1 MVVVVILV
9 ALILAFLIGIAV
21 VGLVMKLLWF
31 ALLGV
36 VIGALARLVL
46 PGAQR
51 IGLVAT
57 ALCGMGGS
65 LLGGILASAFDL
77 GTILSFVVSLL
88 VAAVLIA
95 VFEARQPRA
104 V

>member
-1 MVVVVILV
+1 MIVVFILV
-9 ALILAFLIGIAV
+9 AVVLAFIVGIAV

-31 ALLGV
+31 VLIGL

-46 PGAQR
+46 PGEQR
-51 IGLVAT
+51 LGLLAT
-57 ALCGMGGS
+57 GLCGIGGS

-95 VFEARQPRA
+95 VFEGRQVRA
-104 V
+104 A

>member
-1 MVVVVILV
+1 MIVVFILV
-9 ALILAFLIGIAV
+9 AVVLAFIVGIAV

-31 ALLGV
+31 VLIGL

-46 PGAQR
+46 PGEQR
-51 IGLVAT
+51 IGLLAT
-57 ALCGMGGS
+57 GLCGIGGS

-95 VFEARQPRA
+95 VFEGRQVRA
-104 V
+104 A